1 MKTIKEH
8 TLWICY
14 FVAIILI
21 SIVTSSCSSYRYGI
35 SRKHEFKP
43 TTKAE
48 CLVHQYN
55 LTAKDHYKIEK
66 KRARR

>member
-21 SIVTSSCSSYRYGI
+21 IVTSSCSTYRYGI
-35 SRKHEFKP
+35 SRKNEFKP
-43 TTKAE
+43 TSKAE
-48 CLVHQYN
+48 CLVYKN
-55 LTAKDHYKIEK
+55 LTSKDHYKIEK
-66 KRARR
+66 RRR